1 MRMQIAPSILSA
13 DFGRLAAEVEE
24 VIEAGCDWIHV
35 DVMDGDF
42 VPNITMGPQV
52 VEALR
57 KRFDCTLDVHLMVQR
72 PEKVIPAF
80 ADAGANVITVHK
92 EATPHVHRALEMI
105 RARGIK
111 AGLALN
117 PATELDGLQYVD
129 DIIDLLLIMTVNPG
143 FGGQSFITATLEKIR
158 SARERLIRSNRGDVP
173 IEVDGGVNLQTI
185 CAAKLAGARIFVA
198 GSAVFGESD
207 RAAAIAALKQAVCED
222 RR

>member
-1 MRMQIAPSILSA
+1 MQIAPSILSA